1 MPNASVASEQ
11 LPIRLRQVRDDVAA
25 GEREH
30 AARLLCR
37 VPLHAV
43 SRSDLAELRGVV
55 EERKVWGVRQLAVV
69 SRRAEIQLS
78 SSFGSDVETDGRSRG
93 RGCTAQRGGARSA

>member
-1 MPNASVASEQ
+1 MPDASVASEK
-11 LPIRLRQVRDDVAA
+11 LPVCLRQVRDDVAA

-43 SRSDLAELRGVV
+43 SGGNLPKLCGII
-55 EERKVWGVRQLAVV
+55 EERKVWAVRQLAVV
-69 SRRAEIQLS
+69 SRRAQIQLS
-78 SSFGSDVETDGRSRG
+78 SSFGGHVETDGRSRG
-93 RGCTAQRGGARSA
+93 RGCTARRSGAGSA